1 MDTER
6 KEWLHQMIMEEQR
19 DNTVTIVKAIGIIL
33 MVWGHAMVW
42 GSPVCNVIYTF
53 HMPLF
58 FLMSGYCFKEKY
70 ICDAKQFVVRKLKGI
85 WIPYVA
91 FSLIFLALHN
101 VFTQIY
107 IYDAGWTYGWKDF
120 AWHASRIVTRMS
132 SSEYLLSP
140 FWFLKELF
148 WGNLIFYATY
158 KLVKR
163 VNGLMS
169 ERMKGI
175 GAEWVTVIGLFVLA
189 EVACMVHFRVPY
201 FGVSHNSIYAAFFI
215 AAGYLW
221 KKSQIDIDKWWIWLI
236 GIAAVVLEAA
246 IAGGTAVNDRTPF
259 SMLYYTIPAILGTM
273 VVFNL
278 SKYID
283 KVLREWGKS
292 FALFLGNHTI
302 FIVALHFLM
311 FRLVAYCYIQMNG
324 LPIERLLDS
333 PTMKELATN
342 GWGVLAYTVVGV
354 LIPLALEYVWT
365 MVKKKVVK

>member
-1 MDTER
+1 
-6 KEWLHQMIMEEQR
+6 MEEQR

-42 GSPVCNVIYTF
+42 GTPVCNVIYTF

-70 ICDAKQFVVRKLKGI
+70 IYDAKLFVMRKLKGI
-85 WIPYVA
+85 YVPFVV

-101 VFTQIY
+101 VFTKIY
-107 IYDAGWTYGWKDF
+107 IYDEGWIYGWKDF
-120 AWHASRIVTRMS
+120 AWHTSRIVTRMS
-132 SSEYLLSP
+132 HSEYLLSP

-148 WGNLIFYATY
+148 LGNLIFYFTY
-158 KLVKR
+158 KGVRWVIEKWRLKVGDLKLG
-163 VNGLMS
+163 V
-169 ERMKGI
+169 
-175 GAEWVTVIGLFVLA
+175 EWTTIIGLFVLA

-201 FGVSHNSIYAAFFI
+201 FGLSHNSIYAAFFI

-221 KKSQIDIDKWWIWLI
+221 KKSQIDIDKWWIWVI
-236 GIAAVVLEAA
+236 GIAAVALEVVF
-246 IAGGTAVNDRTPF
+246 IGGTAVNDRTPVT
-259 SMLYYTIPAILGTM
+259 MLYYTLPAILGTM
-273 VVFNL
+273 VVFNM

-283 KVLREWGKS
+283 RILSGRGKS
-292 FALFLGNHTI
+292 FVLFLGNHTI

-342 GWGVLAYTVVGV
+342 GWGVLAYTLVAV
-354 LIPLALEYVWT
+354 LLPLLMEYIWTLVKT
-365 MVKKKVVK
+365 MVKKKFDI

>member
-1 MDTER
+1 
-6 KEWLHQMIMEEQR
+6 MEERR
-19 DNTVTIVKAIGIIL
+19 DNTVMIVKAIGIIL
-33 MVWGHAMVW
+33 MVWGHAVVW
-42 GSPVCNVIYTF
+42 GTPVCNVIYTF

-70 ICDAKQFVVRKLKGI
+70 LGDAKQFVVRKLKGI

-120 AWHASRIVTRMS
+120 AWHTSRIVTRMS

-148 WGNLIFYATY
+148 WGNLIFYATL
-158 KLVKR
+158 KLVKW
-163 VNGLMS
+163 
-169 ERMKGI
+169 GI
-175 GAEWVTVIGLFVLA
+175 EKWRLKIENCKLGAEWVTVIGVFVLA
-189 EVACMVHFRVPY
+189 EVTCLIHFRVPY
-201 FGVSHNSIYAAFFI
+201 FTITSTTIYAAFFI
-215 AAGYLW
+215 AVGYLW
-221 KKSQIDIDKWWIWLI
+221 KKSEFDVNKWWIWMI

-246 IAGGTAVNDRTPF
+246 IVGGTAIGDQTPV
-259 SMLYYTIPAILGTM
+259 SMLYYTVPAILGTM

-283 KVLREWGKS
+283 KVLRGWGKS
-292 FALFLGNHTI
+292 FVLFLGNHTI

-311 FRLVAYCYIQMNG
+311 FRLVAYCYIQMNS

-333 PTMKELATN
+333 PTMKELASN
-342 GWGVLAYTVVGV
+342 GWGVLAYTMVAV
-354 LIPLALEYVWT
+354 LLPLFMEYLWT
-365 MVKKKVVK
+365 QVKGLKMNHHLDAAHKD

>member
-1 MDTER
+1 
-6 KEWLHQMIMEEQR
+6 MEQRR

-33 MVWGHAMVW
+33 MVWGHAVVW
-42 GSPVCNVIYTF
+42 GTPVCNVIYTF

-70 ICDAKQFVVRKLKGI
+70 LGDAKQFVIRKLKGI
-85 WIPYVA
+85 YIPYVA

-120 AWHASRIVTRMS
+120 AWHTSRIVTRMS

-158 KLVKR
+158 KLVKW
-163 VNGLMS
+163 
-169 ERMKGI
+169 GI
-175 GAEWVTVIGLFVLA
+175 EKWRLKIGDLKLGAEWVTAIGLFVLA
-189 EVACMVHFRVPY
+189 EVTCVLHFRVPY
-201 FGVSHNSIYAAFFI
+201 FTITSTTIYAAFFI
-215 AAGYLW
+215 ALGYLW
-221 KKSQIDIDKWWIWLI
+221 KKSEFNPDKWWIWLL
-236 GIAAVVLEAA
+236 GIAAVALEVVLV
-246 IAGGTAVNDRTPF
+246 GGTAVNDRTPVT
-259 SMLYYTIPAILGTM
+259 MLYYTIPAILGTM

-283 KVLREWGKS
+283 KVLSGWGKTVV
-292 FALFLGNHTI
+292 LFLGNHTI
-302 FIVALHFLM
+302 FIVALQFLV

-333 PTMKELATN
+333 PTMKELASN

-354 LIPLALEYVWT
+354 LVPLALEYVWT
-365 MVKKKVVK
+365 IVKKKVVK